1 MMGKDALNP
10 KPPKIW
16 ASRAFPLQ
24 TRPNHEA
31 RETSPAFLTRHSPSN
46 SCLSVQFFMSSRAH
60 HNPIASSEGKILSD
74 TSQIDIMNYAAYER
88 GAHELLI
95 DSWAFQSLELEQLLG
110 FPTLY
115 CTACLMGFLVHALY
129 SSHTLQNIF
138 HWKQNKRRELN
149 LMVTAEAILAI
160 LHTHNS
166 KQHEAS
172 MVVVVVVGP

>member
-46 SCLSVQFFMSSRAH
+46 SCLSVQFFMSSQAH

-74 TSQIDIMNYAAYER
+74 TSQIDIMNYASHER

-115 CTACLMGFLVHALY
+115 CMPDGIPCTCLVFITYITKHLPLETKQKKRTQFDGHCRGN
-129 SSHTLQNIF
+129 SCHPTHT
-138 HWKQNKRRELN
+138 
-149 LMVTAEAILAI
+149 
-160 LHTHNS
+160 
-166 KQHEAS
+166 
-172 MVVVVVVGP
+172 